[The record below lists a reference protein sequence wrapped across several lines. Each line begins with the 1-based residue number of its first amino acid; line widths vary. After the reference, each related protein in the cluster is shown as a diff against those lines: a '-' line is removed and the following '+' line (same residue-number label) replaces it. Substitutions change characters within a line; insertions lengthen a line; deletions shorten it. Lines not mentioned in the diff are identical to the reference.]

1 MCCNEF
7 VRFNLQQDKKD
18 IRLLRSVDDM
28 IQIMTV
34 LTNSILI
41 SHYLQDNLC
50 LC

>member
-28 IQIMTV
+28 IPNDCFNQ
-34 LTNSILI
+34 
-41 SHYLQDNLC
+41 
-50 LC
+50 